1 MQARKR
7 EVADKGGEGAH
18 DLRQTYRSC
27 FVTVS
32 GMSDIE
38 VSSEK
43 SETRKRSSFGA
54 FAGLALLIA
63 VAGVVWYFVMVRPAE
78 SMAHSTMAKVEQFFG
93 GLLGG
98 GGTVTRLDS
107 SSILKVTDV
116 GEMALMEFDMK
127 VNKEIESEAVV
138 IGPLTSTKRLRMEGR
153 FKVKI
158 GYDITNGLTVGYND
172 EGKAVIQGLGEPQVL
187 SAEMESV
194 KTVEDKS
201 GIWNKVDGQ
210 DRDELVN
217 QLRLQA
223 IRDVKESGM
232 LEQMDALMQQNMKAL
247 LGVEDI
253 LMEGE
258 LSPVVVP

>member
-1 MQARKR
+1 
-7 EVADKGGEGAH
+7 
-18 DLRQTYRSC
+18 
-27 FVTVS
+27 
-32 GMSDIE
+32 MSDAE
-38 VSSEK
+38 SPP
-43 SETRKRSSFGA
+43 ETTEPRRRGSFGA
-54 FAGLALLIA
+54 FAGLALLVA

-78 SMAHSTMAKVEQFFG
+78 SMAHSTMEKVENFFG
-93 GLLGG
+93 SLLGNR
-98 GGTVTRLDS
+98 GTVTRLDS

-158 GYDITNGLTVGYND
+158 GYDITKGLAVGYD
-172 EGKAVIQGLGEPQVL
+172 EEGKAVIQGLGEPKVL

-201 GIWNKVDGQ
+201 GIWNKVEEK
-210 DRDELVN
+210 DRDQLVN

-247 LGVEDI
+247 LGVDDIQMEEDYV
-253 LMEGE
+253 
-258 LSPVVVP
+258 PVVIP